1 MTYKLIGT
9 NNTKKP
15 LESFLENRGIKN
27 IKEYTNLGESC
38 VIPYS
43 NLDNMQEA
51 VALFMKHIKSN
62 SVISIVVDPDTD
74 GYSSAAMLWNYTK
87 KAFPDTQLEYVLHSG
102 KQHGLSPDINFHDGV
117 GLVILPDGG
126 TNDTEQCKKL
136 SERGIDVLVLDH
148 HIMDKDNPYAVIVNN
163 QTSADYSNKEFC
175 GAGIVYK
182 FLQSL
187 DDECWNDYAD
197 EFLDL
202 VALAN
207 ISDVMGM
214 GSYETKYLVEKGLH
228 QVRNKAFTAFVKA
241 QEYSIG
247 NHLNINAVVF
257 YITPLIN
264 AMCRCGDFDEKDLL
278 FRAFVEMEEIFKYK
292 KRGGK
297 EETDESIY
305 DRAVRLCK
313 NAKTRQDKA
322 VQKCLSNLKSWIEEK
337 QAHKMPVIFAKSV
350 DVPDTF
356 TGLVAMKLADYY
368 KRPCLVLRK
377 RADGTYGGS
386 ARNNDTS
393 PIANLKETMCSLN
406 LFDFCRGHN
415 GAFGF
420 GIKPSNVSKA
430 INACVKQLSD
440 LDFDTIPVDFEL
452 DFADF
457 DTGFIR
463 DIDSLKDYFGT
474 GLKEPKVVIKNIILQ
489 KNQGVIMG
497 KDSSTWKFI
506 TDDNIAFIR
515 FKNPENDIVLD
526 YLNDKSNHNDVVID
540 AICRVSIN
548 SYMGVFTPQ
557 AEIIKYEVV

>member
-1 MTYKLIGT
+1 MTYKLIGE
-9 NNTKKP
+9 NRIDNP

-27 IKEYTNLGESC
+27 IKEYTNLDESC

-43 NLDNMQEA
+43 KLDNMQEA
-51 VALFMKHIKSN
+51 VALLMKHIEIN
-62 SVISIVVDPDTD
+62 SIISILVDPDAD
-74 GYSSAAMLWNYTK
+74 GYSSAAMLWNYIK
-87 KAFPDTQLEYVLHSG
+87 KAFSSTRLEYILHSG
-102 KQHGLSPDINFHDGV
+102 KQHGLSPDIKIHDGV

-126 TNDTEQCKKL
+126 TNDTEQCKEL
-136 SERGIDVLVLDH
+136 SQRGTDVLILDH
-148 HIMDKDNPYAVIVNN
+148 HIRDKDNPYAVIVNN
-163 QTSADYSNKEFC
+163 QTSPEYSNKEFC

-187 DDECWNDYAD
+187 DDECWNDYAN

-207 ISDVMGM
+207 ISDVMDM
-214 GSYETKYLVEKGLH
+214 RSYETKYLVEKGLH
-228 QVRNKAFTAFVKA
+228 QVRNKAFTAFAKA

-247 NHLNINAVVF
+247 NHLNINATAF

-264 AMCRCGDFDEKDLL
+264 AMCRCGDSDEKELL
-278 FRAFVEMEEIFKYK
+278 FRAFIETEEIFKYK
-292 KRGGK
+292 KRGEK

-313 NAKTRQDKA
+313 NAKTRQNKA
-322 VQKCLSNLKSWIEEK
+322 VQKCLPSLKSWIEEK
-337 QAHKMPVIFAKSV
+337 QAHKNPVIFARSV

-377 RADGTYGGS
+377 RVDGTYGGS

-393 PIANLKETMCSLN
+393 PVADLKEVMCSLN
-406 LFDFCRGHN
+406 LFDFCQGHN

-420 GIKPSNVSKA
+420 GIKPSNVVKA
-430 INACVKQLSD
+430 INACAEQLSY

-452 DFADF
+452 DYANFN
-457 DTGFIR
+457 TRFIR
-463 DIDSLKDYFGT
+463 DINSLKDYFGT

-489 KNQGVIMG
+489 KNQGIIMG

-515 FKNPENDIVLD
+515 FKNSENDVVLS
-526 YLNDKSNHNDVVID
+526 YLNDKSNLSKVIIN

-548 SYMGVFTPQ
+548 SYMGVLTPQ